1 MCVCVYVCLR
11 VFNVCVCVCVC
22 PRRRSGRKHAS
33 LDGSRKRCTA
43 TVSAGGT
50 RGKRAAG
57 AFAAPPPVWPASR
70 RTIPCAAMVLT

>member
-1 MCVCVYVCLR
+1 VCMCVCVFACIQR
-11 VFNVCVCVCVC
+11 VCVCVCVSTPAERAQAC
-22 PRRRSGRKHAS
+22 LLGWFAEKVHGHGLR
-33 LDGSRKRCTA
+33 
-43 TVSAGGT
+43 GGT